1 MLLLSH
7 ILQALVDFLLKSKA
21 IDVNIRNGE
30 GEGPIH
36 KIVKK
41 KRKERVDLLIA
52 LLTNSNADVHFA
64 TAKNMTALHL
74 AVEVRVLGSNVAPI
88 AMIAH
93 VVTKKPYTDE
103 NLSLRLL
110 LCVCLNLLSLDNHHQ
125 GNRLFSLVTTCYSYF
140 VHIPHKADRFVA
152 NAKQKTSTTY
162 LQCVFV

>member
-7 ILQALVDFLLKSKA
+7 ILQALVDYLKSKA
-21 IDVNIRNGE
+21 VDVNIRNGE

-74 AVEVRVLGSNVAPI
+74 AVEV
-88 AMIAH
+88 
-93 VVTKKPYTDE
+93 
-103 NLSLRLL
+103 
-110 LCVCLNLLSLDNHHQ
+110 
-125 GNRLFSLVTTCYSYF
+125 
-140 VHIPHKADRFVA
+140 
-152 NAKQKTSTTY
+152 
-162 LQCVFV
+162 